1 MTVLAKFDI
10 GVTVVVHQRVGG
22 VAPRRAIKIGR
33 FGRIQALSMI
43 LSM

>member
-1 MTVLAKFDI
+1 MIVRTKIDI
-10 GVTVVVHQRVGG
+10 GVTVVVHQRVSG
-22 VAPRRAIKIGR
+22 VAPRWPTKIGK